1 MCVVVKPMAVLTV
14 NVGFDTADEVTDS
27 TTEPTELEASAAA
40 EETEE
45 ARPSP
50 SSCAL
55 ATAA

>member
-1 MCVVVKPMAVLTV
+1 VVVKPMAVLTV